1 MWIALLMAR
10 LGQPIRLFLERI
22 SFPKRV
28 DFMQIRLF
36 HAPNPIG
43 CGGKIGCPWLP
54 LITLSNRFIEDF
66 KFERK

>member
-28 DFMQIRLF
+28 VVE
-36 HAPNPIG
+36 
-43 CGGKIGCPWLP
+43 K
-54 LITLSNRFIEDF
+54 SRFYAN
-66 KFERK
+66 